1 MLWGNSFHGIQHR
14 NFRRKMMRIL
24 GIDSSVPQGS
34 VALLENNHIISET
47 SLDTNSGNHS
57 DGLLRMVDEVLSGA
71 QYQLRDIDGFSVTA
85 GPGSFT
91 GLRVGVSLVKGFVL
105 ATEKPFK
112 GIDTLEAVSKCAQPT
127 GHPICAILDARKKE
141 VYCAFFRYEGN
152 RMSDPAASGRGIRQE
167 FSFKYEGNKLKRS
180 TLDRAMPPE
189 ELCEM
194 VSAPTVFIGSG
205 LDSYGDYFSR
215 RLGSLFIDNS
225 NAIRHSVA
233 ASAALLA
240 KPHLENHPCFD
251 LGELKIKY
259 VRKSEA
265 ELNFTKQT
273 L

>member
-1 MLWGNSFHGIQHR
+1 
-14 NFRRKMMRIL
+14 MRIL

-34 VALLENNHIISET
+34 VALLENDHIISAT
-47 SLDTNSGNHS
+47 SSGKISGNHS
-57 DGLLRMVDEVLSGA
+57 DGLLKMVDDVLSEA
-71 QYQLRDIDGFSVTA
+71 RYKIADIDGFSVTQ

-105 ATEKPFK
+105 AREKPVK
-112 GIDTLEAVSKCAQPT
+112 GIDTLEAVAACPEPS

-141 VYCAFFRYEGN
+141 VYCAFF
-152 RMSDPAASGRGIRQE
+152 
-167 FSFKYEGNKLKRS
+167 KYEANKLIRG
-180 TLDRAMPPE
+180 TPDQAMPPD

-194 VSAPTVFIGSG
+194 VLEPTLFTGSG
-205 LDSYGDYFSR
+205 LETYGEYFSL
-215 RLGSLFIDNS
+215 RLGSLFIDNKK
-225 NAIRHSVA
+225 AIRHSVA

-240 KPHLENHPCFD
+240 RPNLENHPCFD

-265 ELNFTKQT
+265 ELNFMKQV

>member
-1 MLWGNSFHGIQHR
+1 
-14 NFRRKMMRIL
+14 MRIL

-105 ATEKPFK
+105 ATEKPFQ

-141 VYCAFFRYEGN
+141 VYCAFFR
-152 RMSDPAASGRGIRQE
+152 
-167 FSFKYEGNKLKRS
+167 YEGNKLKRS

-251 LGELKIKY
+251 LGELNIKY

>member
-1 MLWGNSFHGIQHR
+1 
-14 NFRRKMMRIL
+14 MMRIL

-47 SLDTNSGNHS
+47 YLNKSSGNHS

-112 GIDTLEAVSKCAQPT
+112 GIDTLEAVSACAEPT

-167 FSFKYEGNKLKRS
+167 FSFKRVASHGELNPLVGLKRS
-180 TLDRAMPPE
+180 TPDRAMRPE
-189 ELCEM
+189 EVCAM
-194 VSAPTVFIGSG
+194 VSEPTVFIGSG
-205 LDSYGDYFSR
+205 LEPYGDYFSR
-215 RLGSLFIDNS
+215 RLGSLFVDNS

>member
-1 MLWGNSFHGIQHR
+1 
-14 NFRRKMMRIL
+14 MRIL

-47 SLDTNSGNHS
+47 SLNKSSGNHS

-71 QYQLRDIDGFSVTA
+71 RYKLGDIDGFSVTA

-112 GIDTLEAVSKCAQPT
+112 GIDTLEAVSKCVEPT

-141 VYCAFFRYEGN
+141 VYCAFF
-152 RMSDPAASGRGIRQE
+152 
-167 FSFKYEGNKLKRS
+167 KYEGKELKR
-180 TLDRAMPPE
+180 TTPDQVMPPE
-189 ELCEM
+189 ELCAM
-194 VSAPTVFIGSG
+194 VSEPTVFIGSG
-205 LDSYGDYFSR
+205 LEAYGEFFSD
-215 RLGSLFIDNS
+215 RLGSSYIDNS
-225 NAIRHSVA
+225 KAIKHSVA
-233 ASAALLA
+233 SSAALWSR
-240 KPHLENHPCFD
+240 PHLEKNPCFD
-251 LGELKIKY
+251 MGELKIKY

-265 ELNFTKQT
+265 ELNFMKQV

>member
-1 MLWGNSFHGIQHR
+1 
-14 NFRRKMMRIL
+14 MRIL

-47 SLDTNSGNHS
+47 YLNKSSGNHS

-152 RMSDPAASGRGIRQE
+152 
-167 FSFKYEGNKLKRS
+167 KLKRS
-180 TLDRAMPPE
+180 TPDRAMPPE

-194 VSAPTVFIGSG
+194 VSEPTVFIGSG

-215 RLGSLFIDNS
+215 RLGSLFIDIS

>member
-1 MLWGNSFHGIQHR
+1 
-14 NFRRKMMRIL
+14 MMRIL

-152 RMSDPAASGRGIRQE
+152 
-167 FSFKYEGNKLKRS
+167 KLKRS

-194 VSAPTVFIGSG
+194 VSEPTVFIGSG

-215 RLGSLFIDNS
+215 RLGSLFIDIS

-251 LGELKIKY
+251 LGELNIKY

>member
-1 MLWGNSFHGIQHR
+1 
-14 NFRRKMMRIL
+14 MMRIL

-34 VALLENNHIISET
+34 VALLENNHIISEV
-47 SLDTNSGNHS
+47 SSNQSSGNHS
-57 DGLLRMVDEVLSGA
+57 DGLLRMVDDVLSEA
-71 QYQLRDIDGFSVTA
+71 RYKIADIDGFSVTQ

-105 ATEKPFK
+105 FSEKPAQ
-112 GIDTLEAVSKCAQPT
+112 GIDTLEAAAACPEPT

-152 RMSDPAASGRGIRQE
+152 Q
-167 FSFKYEGNKLKRS
+167 LKR
-180 TLDRAMPPE
+180 TTPDQAIAPD
-189 ELCEM
+189 ELCKM
-194 VSAPTVFIGSG
+194 VLEPTVFTGSG
-205 LDSYGDYFSR
+205 LETYGEYFSS
-215 RLGSLFIDNS
+215 RLGSLFIDNKK
-225 NAIRHSVA
+225 AIRHSVA

-240 KPHLENHPCFD
+240 RPHLKNHPCFD

-265 ELNFTKQT
+265 ELNFMKQV